1 MKNREARDKTSTMAV
16 AVAFLSLFIAVL
28 AGATA
33 VWLTSE
39 ARVFG
44 LVLLPAAAVAGLL
57 VVYFEWRANLR
68 RRIRIQRDD
77 HG

>member
-1 MKNREARDKTSTMAV
+1 VT
-16 AVAFLSLFIAVL
+16 FLSLFIVVL

-44 LVLLPAAAVAGLL
+44 LVVLPAAAVAGLL
-57 VVYFEWRANLR
+57 VVYFEWRGNLR
-68 RRIRIQRDD
+68 RRIMTEAED

>member
-1 MKNREARDKTSTMAV
+1 MKRATTTSTMAV

-28 AGATA
+28 AGAAA

-44 LVLLPAAAVAGLL
+44 LVLLPAASVAGLL

-68 RRIRIQRDD
+68 QRFMTERDD
-77 HG
+77 SG

>member
-1 MKNREARDKTSTMAV
+1 MKRATTTSTMAV

-57 VVYFEWRANLR
+57 VVYFEWRANVR
-68 RRIRIQRDD
+68 QRFMTERDD
-77 HG
+77 SG